1 MKVISDHIPYSRY
14 ISSTIT
20 VPESKDITKEWGP
33 GLNRLN
39 GSYNK
44 VTDTEAR
51 NNVPTISIYDL
62 KQKIKEDEDD
72 NTR

>member
-1 MKVISDHIPYSRY
+1 MKVISDHIPYSKY

-20 VPESKDITKEWGP
+20 VPESREITKTWTP

-39 GSYNK
+39 KTYNK
-44 VTDTEAR
+44 VTDTEER
-51 NNVPTISIYDL
+51 NNKPTISIYDL
-62 KQKIKEDEDD
+62 RKQMEEDD